1 MANPTGKRYNLLLMS
16 ISTTIRVLGLACVA
30 AAGVWGQAPAAPNE
44 ANLKALIDAA
54 RKDLRTEKQAMIDQA
69 MALDAGDKA
78 KFWGIY
84 AGYQKELDAIWDVR
98 LANVKKYAENY
109 QAMTDAVAQQLSASA
124 LANEAQLTALKKK
137 YHAQFQTAFG
147 AKAAARWLQAE
158 TTLGNLA
165 MIQLLSQMPLL
176 Q

>member
-1 MANPTGKRYNLLLMS
+1 MKT
-16 ISTTIRVLGLACVA
+16 STTIRVLVLACLA
-30 AAGVWGQAPAAPNE
+30 AAGVWGQAPAPANE
-44 ANLKALIDAA
+44 ANLKAMIDAA

-84 AGYQKELDAIWDVR
+84 QGYQKELDTIWDVR

-109 QAMTDAVAQQLSASA
+109 KAMTDAVATELSTSA
-124 LANEAQLTALKKK
+124 LTNESQLTSLKKK

-165 MIQLLSQMPLL
+165 MLQLLSQVPLL